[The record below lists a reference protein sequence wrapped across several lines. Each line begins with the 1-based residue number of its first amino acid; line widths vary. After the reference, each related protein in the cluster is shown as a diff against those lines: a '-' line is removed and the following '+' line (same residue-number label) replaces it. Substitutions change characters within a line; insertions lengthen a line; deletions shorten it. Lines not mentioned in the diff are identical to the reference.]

1 MKRFF
6 LLGTLLITGWS
17 LHAAQLSESEAYRIA
32 QKYNQSLA
40 TTLWK
45 QKASGVA
52 SFSSDAEYYVFNAAK
67 NQGFDSRGVRT
78 GRL

>member
-32 QKYNQSLA
+32 QKYNRSLA
-40 TTLWK
+40 ATPWK
-45 QKASGVA
+45 QKAPGTVEVA
-52 SFSSDAEYYVFNAAK
+52 PDAEYYVFNAC
-67 NQGFDSRGVRT
+67 RIR
-78 GRL
+78 